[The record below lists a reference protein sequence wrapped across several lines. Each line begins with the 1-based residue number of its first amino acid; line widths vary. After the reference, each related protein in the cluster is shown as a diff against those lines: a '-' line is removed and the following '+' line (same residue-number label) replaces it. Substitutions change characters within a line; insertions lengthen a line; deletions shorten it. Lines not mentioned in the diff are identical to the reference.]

1 MSTYQLKEKSPVIR
15 NEGFEIIDTT
25 LRDGEQSAGVVF
37 SVEERMNIISALD
50 KAKVKWIEAGIPAM
64 GKQECEDLKLMLDL
78 PIKSNLIAWNRA
90 NLEDLKASIDCG
102 FKFVHVSLPVS
113 DLHIEHKLQKSR
125 TWVLDQLKKCMEYLQ
140 NYGVT
145 VIVGAEDAS
154 RADPKFFL
162 QYADIAASYGA
173 IRIRYSDTVGCL
185 DHFTTYSK
193 IKEIADHSPLP
204 VEIHAHNDFGLAV
217 ANTLAA
223 YKAGAKFA
231 SVTVTGL
238 GERAGNAS
246 MEETAVSLKHFY
258 NYDCG
263 IELEALPSL
272 AEMVSKASE
281 RTLFPYKPL
290 VGSLASNLF

>member
-1 MSTYQLKEKSPVIR
+1 MIDDRS
-15 NEGFEIIDTT
+15 FEIVDTT

-37 SVEERMNIISALD
+37 SIEERMNIISALN
-50 KAKVKWIEAGIPAM
+50 KANVKWIEAGIPAM
-64 GKQECEDLKLMLDL
+64 GKQECEALKLMLKL

-90 NLEDLKASIDCG
+90 NLQDLKASIECG

-125 TWVLDQLKKCMEYLQ
+125 SWVLDQLGTCLEYLKSCR
-140 NYGVT
+140 VT
-145 VIVGAEDAS
+145 IIVGAEDAS
-154 RADPKFFL
+154 RADPEFFL
-162 QYADIAASYGA
+162 QYADVAASYGA

-185 DHFTTYSK
+185 DHFMTYSK
-193 IKEIADHSPLP
+193 IENIVNRSPLP
-204 VEIHAHNDFGLAV
+204 VEIHTHNDFGLAL

-223 YKAGAKFA
+223 YRAGAKFA
-231 SVTVTGL
+231 SVTITGI

-246 MEETAVSLKHFY
+246 MEETSVSLKHFY

-263 IELEALPSL
+263 IELTALPSL

-281 RTLFPYKPL
+281 RKLFPYKPI
-290 VGSLASNLF
+290 VGSLACNVF